1 MQKFSSVA
9 DAMSLGLF
17 ELSSISERR
26 IDQML
31 DPARRACVLSW
42 QRILAWNLV

>member
-1 MQKFSSVA
+1 
-9 DAMSLGLF
+9 MSLGLF

-31 DPARRACVLSW
+31 DPNRRAI
-42 QRILAWNLV
+42 RPFLAGMQVSNQAS